1 MSTLNDT
8 LALGLVL
15 VLLFGAAS
23 LYLYTRVQQCEQKL
37 NLVESILLDIKMSA
51 ELREY
56 PDIGIGGLIG
66 GSGGGSSSSNSSSGG
81 ISGSGSGSS
90 NQEQA
95 LYTSALEEAH
105 MDGIQAAPLKEF
117 EEDAEGE
124 AEEVKEVSLVKQT
137 RSLSALGEVSK
148 TSSSLSVNYEAMT
161 LVELKELARQRSI
174 KGFSTMRRSQI
185 LEALRAHETGVQEPV
200 KLNEGILTALLE
212 QAQTLDQ
219 TE

>member
-1 MSTLNDT
+1 MSSLNDT

-15 VLLFGAAS
+15 VLLFGAAC

-56 PDIGIGGLIG
+56 PDIGIGN
-66 GSGGGSSSSNSSSGG
+66 SGNSGPSSSGPRS
-81 ISGSGSGSS
+81 SGMDSS
-90 NQEQA
+90 SHQEQA

-124 AEEVKEVSLVKQT
+124 AEDVKEVSLVKQA
-137 RSLSALGEVSK
+137 RGSSATSVEVSK
-148 TSSSLSVNYEAMT
+148 TSSLTVNYEAMT

-185 LEALRAHETGVQEPV
+185 LEALRTHETGVQEPI
-200 KLNEGILTALLE
+200 KLNEGILTTLLE

>member
-1 MSTLNDT
+1 MSSLNDT

-66 GSGGGSSSSNSSSGG
+66 GSGGGSSSSNSSSNGG
-81 ISGSGSGSS
+81 ISGSGSS

-137 RSLSALGEVSK
+137 RSLSASGEVSK

>member
-1 MSTLNDT
+1 MD
-8 LALGLVL
+8 
-15 VLLFGAAS
+15 
-23 LYLYTRVQQCEQKL
+23 
-37 NLVESILLDIKMSA
+37 
-51 ELREY
+51 
-56 PDIGIGGLIG
+56 
-66 GSGGGSSSSNSSSGG
+66 SSSH
-81 ISGSGSGSS
+81 
-90 NQEQA
+90 QEQA

-124 AEEVKEVSLVKQT
+124 AEDIKEVSLVKQA
-137 RSLSALGEVSK
+137 RGSSATSVEVSK
-148 TSSSLSVNYEAMT
+148 TSSLTVNYEAMT

-185 LEALRAHETGVQEPV
+185 LEALRTHETGVQEPI
-200 KLNEGILTALLE
+200 KLNEGILTTLLE

>member
-1 MSTLNDT
+1 MSSLNDT

-66 GSGGGSSSSNSSSGG
+66 GSGGGSSSSNSSS
-81 ISGSGSGSS
+81 SSGSGSS

-137 RSLSALGEVSK
+137 RSLSASGEVSK

>member
-1 MSTLNDT
+1 MSSLNDT

-66 GSGGGSSSSNSSSGG
+66 GSGGGSSSNSSSS
-81 ISGSGSGSS
+81 SGSGSGSS

-137 RSLSALGEVSK
+137 RSLSASGEVSK

>member
-1 MSTLNDT
+1 LNDT

-15 VLLFGAAS
+15 VLLFGAAC

-56 PDIGIGGLIG
+56 PDIGIGGG
-66 GSGGGSSSSNSSSGG
+66 GNSGSNSSSSSSSSSPRS
-81 ISGSGSGSS
+81 SGVAPIGSS
-90 NQEQA
+90 SHQEQA

-124 AEEVKEVSLVKQT
+124 AEDIKEVSLVRQAKG
-137 RSLSALGEVSK
+137 SSATSVEVSK
-148 TSSSLSVNYEAMT
+148 TSSLTVNYEAMT

-185 LEALRAHETGVQEPV
+185 LEALRAHETGVQEPI
-200 KLNEGILTALLE
+200 KLNEGILTTLLE

>member
-1 MSTLNDT
+1 MSSLNDT

-66 GSGGGSSSSNSSSGG
+66 GSGGGSSSNSSS
-81 ISGSGSGSS
+81 SSGSGSS

-137 RSLSALGEVSK
+137 RSLSASGEVSK

>member
-1 MSTLNDT
+1 MSSLNDT

-15 VLLFGAAS
+15 VLLFGAAC

-56 PDIGIGGLIG
+56 PDIDIGGG
-66 GSGGGSSSSNSSSGG
+66 GSNSSSSSSS
-81 ISGSGSGSS
+81 SGPRSSGMAPIGSS
-90 NQEQA
+90 SHQEQA

-124 AEEVKEVSLVKQT
+124 AEDIKEVSLVKQA
-137 RSLSALGEVSK
+137 RGSSATSVEVSK
-148 TSSSLSVNYEAMT
+148 TSSLTVNYEAMT

-185 LEALRAHETGVQEPV
+185 LEALRTHETGVQEPI
-200 KLNEGILTALLE
+200 KLNEGILTTLLE

>member
-1 MSTLNDT
+1 MSSLNDT

-15 VLLFGAAS
+15 VLLFGAAC

-56 PDIGIGGLIG
+56 PDIGIGGG
-66 GSGGGSSSSNSSSGG
+66 GNSGPSSSGPRS
-81 ISGSGSGSS
+81 SGMDSS
-90 NQEQA
+90 SHQEQA

-124 AEEVKEVSLVKQT
+124 AEDIKEVSLVKQA
-137 RSLSALGEVSK
+137 RGSSATSVEVSK
-148 TSSSLSVNYEAMT
+148 TSSLTVNYEAMT

-185 LEALRAHETGVQEPV
+185 LEALRTHETGVQEPI
-200 KLNEGILTALLE
+200 KLNEGILTTLLE

>member
-1 MSTLNDT
+1 MSSLNDT

-66 GSGGGSSSSNSSSGG
+66 GSGSGSGSSNSSSSSGG
-81 ISGSGSGSS
+81 ISGSGSS

-137 RSLSALGEVSK
+137 RSLSASGEVSK